1 VSIPDLSR
9 AGAEIIKPI
18 IGRSRALHALALC
31 LSLIALVVQGLA
43 PLCITGMMPH
53 RARGDV
59 FTIVICTTHGLETV
73 KIGADGKPLPNIPAM
88 GGPGSKCPI
97 CTDLQTA
104 SAWTPA
110 PAIALTLPLDGGRT
124 VLGVTAQSTPVS
136 RPYSSYVTR
145 APPASSNSTTV

>member
-1 VSIPDLSR
+1 MSIADLSR

-18 IGRSRALHALALC
+18 IGRSRALHALAVC
-31 LSLIALVVQGLA
+31 LSLIALAVQGLA

-73 KIGADGKPLPNIPAM
+73 KIGADGKPLPNVPAM

-104 SAWTPA
+104 STWTPA
-110 PAIALTLPLDGGRT
+110 PAIAMTLPLDRGPAA
-124 VLGVTAQSTPVS
+124 LGVTAQARRIS

-145 APPASSNSTTV
+145 APPASSTSTTV